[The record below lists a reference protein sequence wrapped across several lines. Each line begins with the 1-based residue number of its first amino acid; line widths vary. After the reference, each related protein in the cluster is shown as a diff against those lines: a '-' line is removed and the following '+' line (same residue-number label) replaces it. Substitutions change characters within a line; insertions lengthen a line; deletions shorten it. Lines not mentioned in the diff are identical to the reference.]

1 MQYFKAD
8 KQLTKYREEEMQS
21 KGKLG
26 VKNEIKSATQVCSQ
40 KYISLNYTV
49 VQAGSLA
56 ADILAGFAAMSCCP
70 CLIC

>member
-1 MQYFKAD
+1 MQCFKAD

-26 VKNEIKSATQVCSQ
+26 VKKEIKSDAEVCSQ

-49 VQAGSLA
+49 VQAGTLA
-56 ADILAGFAAMSCCP
+56 ADILAGLAAMSFCP